1 MNLYNIVLLIIGL
14 FDLIM
19 GIIWSKK
26 NWFNTIIKIIFILS
40 GFYLIYYSSLYLS
53 NIFIFARG

>member
-40 GFYLIYYSSLYLS
+40 GFYLVYYSLYLS
-53 NIFIFARG
+53 NIFVVIRG

>member
-14 FDLIM
+14 FAFIM

-40 GFYLIYYSSLYLS
+40 SFYLVYYSLYLS
-53 NIFIFARG
+53 NIFVVIRG

>member
-14 FDLIM
+14 FAFIM

-26 NWFNTIIKIIFILS
+26 NWFNTVIKITFIL
-40 GFYLIYYSSLYLS
+40 SSLYLVCYS
-53 NIFIFARG
+53 LYLSSIFIVIRG

>member
-1 MNLYNIVLLIIGL
+1 MNLCNIVLLIIGL

-26 NWFNTIIKIIFILS
+26 NWFNVIIKIIFILS
-40 GFYLIYYSSLYLS
+40 SLYLVYYSLYLS
-53 NIFIFARG
+53 NIFIIVRG